1 MDAANWK
8 QAEED
13 GRVTPKPG
21 VDAAYDDAV
30 KQQQEAEEA
39 LQVN

>member
-1 MDAANWK
+1 MNAADWK

-21 VDAAYDDAV
+21 VDEEYDDAV
-30 KQQQEAEEA
+30 QQKNDAEQA
-39 LQVN
+39 LQV